1 MTRRSGMPG
10 NNDLG
15 PRHSTGAFVMP
26 EEAPMQEPWR
36 SIAALAVVLV
46 ILFVFLRALNLA

>member
-10 NNDLG
+10 YNDLG